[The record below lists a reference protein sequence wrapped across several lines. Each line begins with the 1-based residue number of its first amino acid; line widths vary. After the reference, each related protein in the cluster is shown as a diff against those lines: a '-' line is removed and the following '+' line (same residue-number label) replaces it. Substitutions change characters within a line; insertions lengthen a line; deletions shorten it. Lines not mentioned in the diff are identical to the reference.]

1 MANHKP
7 VTTVDQRYSI
17 TDTPQ
22 LSPTDSQ
29 SVVVPVLEE
38 TIHISK
44 ETVESGRVKLTKVV
58 HEDTETVSV
67 PVFHDDVQVERIP
80 VNAFVET
87 APPAVRYEGETMIVS
102 VLKEVV
108 VTQTRLMLVEELHV
122 TKRQIKTDEVQRVTL
137 RREEVQVERGLPE

>member
-1 MANHKP
+1 MN
-7 VTTVDQRYSI
+7 QRYSI

-22 LSPTDSQ
+22 HSPTDSQ
-29 SVVVPVLEE
+29 SLVVPVIEE

-58 HEDTETVSV
+58 HADTETVSV

-80 VNAFVET
+80 VNEFVET
-87 APPAVRYEGETMIVS
+87 APPAVRYKGETMTVS

-108 VTQTRLMLVEELHV
+108 VTRTRLMLVEELHV
-122 TKRQIKTDEVQRVTL
+122 TKRQIQTRLVH
-137 RREEVQVERGLPE
+137 